1 MFRKALIKS
10 CLSFKGVLMSERGEL
25 KRIGAKQHK
34 NSGRGMVKADGS
46 NEDFVID
53 VKEYS
58 KSYSVSQDSWAKI
71 VSDTMKVDRK
81 KDPALMVVLGEGN
94 KKVRLAI
101 IEWEVFEQL
110 RESNGNNS

>member
-1 MFRKALIKS
+1 
-10 CLSFKGVLMSERGEL
+10 MSERGEL

-34 NSGRGMVKADGS
+34 NSGRGKVKGDGS
-46 NEDFVID
+46 LDDFVID

-58 KSYSVSQDSWAKI
+58 KSYSVNQDNWSKI
-71 VSDTMKVDRK
+71 VMDTMMVDRSK
-81 KDPALMVVLGEGN
+81 NPALMLVLGKGN

-110 RESNGNNS
+110 REKK

>member
-1 MFRKALIKS
+1 
-10 CLSFKGVLMSERGEL
+10 MSERGEL
-25 KRIGAKQHK
+25 RRIGAKQHK

-53 VKEYS
+53 VKEYA
-58 KSYSVSQDSWAKI
+58 KQYSVSVDSWSKI
-71 VSDTMKVDRK
+71 VTDTMRVDRK
-81 KDPALMVVLGEGN
+81 KDPALMVVLGEGT

-110 RESNGNNS
+110 REKNG

>member
-1 MFRKALIKS
+1 
-10 CLSFKGVLMSERGEL
+10 MSERGEL
-25 KRIGAKQHK
+25 KRINAKQHK

-58 KSYSVSQDSWAKI
+58 KSYSVSEDSWAKI
-71 VSDTMKVDRK
+71 VSDTMSVDRK
-81 KDPALMVVLGEGN
+81 KDPAIMVVLGKGS

-110 RESNGNNS
+110 RKKSNG

>member
-1 MFRKALIKS
+1 
-10 CLSFKGVLMSERGEL
+10 MSERGEL
-25 KRIGAKQHK
+25 KRIGAKQHH
-34 NSGRGMVKADGS
+34 NSGRGPVKADGS
-46 NEDFVID
+46 LDDFVVD
-53 VKEYS
+53 VKEYG

-81 KDPALMVVLGEGN
+81 KNPALMVVLGKGN

-110 RESNGNNS
+110 REKK

>member
-1 MFRKALIKS
+1 
-10 CLSFKGVLMSERGEL
+10 MSERGEL

-58 KSYSVSQDSWAKI
+58 KSFSINQDNWSKI
-71 VSDTMKVDRK
+71 VMDSMSVDRK
-81 KDPALMVVLGEGN
+81 KSPAIMLVLGKGP

-110 RESNGNNS
+110 RENDGK

>member
-1 MFRKALIKS
+1 
-10 CLSFKGVLMSERGEL
+10 MSERGEL

-58 KSYSVSQDSWAKI
+58 KSFAINQENWTKI
-71 VSDTMKVDRK
+71 VMDTMSVDRQK
-81 KDPALMVVLGEGN
+81 SPAIMLVLGQGN

-110 RESNGNNS
+110 REKNG

>member
-1 MFRKALIKS
+1 
-10 CLSFKGVLMSERGEL
+10 MSERGEL
-25 KRIGAKQHK
+25 KRIGAKQHR
-34 NSGRGMVKADGS
+34 NSGRGAVKADGS
-46 NEDFVID
+46 LEDFVID

-58 KSYSVSQDSWAKI
+58 KSYSITQDSWSKI

-110 RESNGNNS
+110 REKK

>member
-1 MFRKALIKS
+1 
-10 CLSFKGVLMSERGEL
+10 MSEDSEL
-25 KRIGAKQHK
+25 KRIGAKKHP
-34 NSGRGMVKADGS
+34 NSGRGPVKADGS
-46 NEDFVID
+46 LDDFVVD

-71 VSDTMKVDRK
+71 VSDTMRVDRK
-81 KDPALMVVLGEGN
+81 KDPALMIVLGEGN

-110 RESNGNNS
+110 RKKD

>member
-1 MFRKALIKS
+1 
-10 CLSFKGVLMSERGEL
+10 MSERGEL
-25 KRIGAKQHK
+25 KRIGAKQHI
-34 NSGRGMVKADGS
+34 NSGRGPVKADGS
-46 NEDFVID
+46 LDDFVID

-81 KDPALMVVLGEGN
+81 KNPALMVVLGEGN

-101 IEWEVFEQL
+101 IEWQVFEQL

>member
-1 MFRKALIKS
+1 
-10 CLSFKGVLMSERGEL
+10 MSERGEL

-58 KSYSVSQDSWAKI
+58 KSFSINQDNWAKI
-71 VSDTMKVDRK
+71 VMDTMSVDRK
-81 KDPALMVVLGEGN
+81 KSPAIMLVLGKGRQ
-94 KKVRLAI
+94 KVRLAI

-110 RESNGNNS
+110 REKNG

>member
-1 MFRKALIKS
+1 
-10 CLSFKGVLMSERGEL
+10 MSERGEL

-58 KSYSVSQDSWAKI
+58 KSFSINQDNWSKI
-71 VSDTMKVDRK
+71 VMDTMSVDRK
-81 KDPALMVVLGEGN
+81 KSPAIMLVLGKGA

-110 RESNGNNS
+110 RENNGK